1 MKDPSRLQFLK
12 DALARL
18 RDEDRPPERL
28 VQAAIGLRGRE
39 SFVEIFRLRAA
50 ASPSLAGGFSC
61 ISQSGMLRL
70 DFLAERNSGNPPQ
83 RGQILLCVL
92 VDREGTFEK
101 SAAKIF
107 ISTESGERL
116 LAESIVRDSKLL
128 ANIEM
133 TDVDL
138 TRIDAI
144 RIVFCPPSAK

>member
-1 MKDPSRLQFLK
+1 
-12 DALARL
+12 
-18 RDEDRPPERL
+18 
-28 VQAAIGLRGRE
+28 
-39 SFVEIFRLRAA
+39 
-50 ASPSLAGGFSC
+50 
-61 ISQSGMLRL
+61 MLRL

-128 ANIEM
+128 ANIE
-133 TDVDL
+133 TADVDL

-144 RIVFCPPSAK
+144 RIVFCPPPSK